1 MWMQIAMLGLV
12 ALLAAGPG
20 MALAAVPPPV
30 ASLAEVGRAAVL
42 AVLAGVCG
50 GVPVFG
56 AQVDVAGRSYAFY
69 TDNVRWVLADR
80 AEGDETD
87 VWAGAVGP
95 EGQLRVVEHVTHG
108 QWTRRYPQGCSYF
121 MQGA

>member
-1 MWMQIAMLGLV
+1 ML
-12 ALLAAGPG
+12 AGQ
-20 MALAAVPPPV
+20 
-30 ASLAEVGRAAVL
+30 
-42 AVLAGVCG
+42 AGVCG

-56 AQVDVAGRSYAFY
+56 AQLEVAGRSYEFY
-69 TDNVRWVLADR
+69 TDQVRWVLADR

-95 EGQLRVVEHVTHG
+95 EGQLRVVEHVTYG
-108 QWTRRYPQGCSYF
+108 QWMRRYPQGCSYF